1 MNPPQALLRRRASVV
16 PGLALV
22 FVIAFAGTASA
33 DKTLGTTTPPS
44 GASTLPCT
52 TNEVIFQVT
61 SDPSLPYTVSGAGK
75 ITQWQTY
82 AATDTPGSPINLVV
96 LKPVG
101 GSFTVVGVDAR
112 NIPNPAPTVATYSLA
127 TPIPVT
133 GGETFGF
140 YSPMGGVL
148 CAFQGGATPA
158 AGRLGQLAAPSPP
171 ATGQTLNRA
180 APDSASGFAMNLA
193 ANFVPTLTGR
203 RAAALKKCKKKR
215 SKTARRKCRRKAK
228 RLPL

>member
-1 MNPPQALLRRRASVV
+1 MKRLSSMAL
-16 PGLALV
+16 GLALV
-22 FVIAFAGTASA
+22 IGIAFAGTASA

-75 ITQWQTY
+75 ITQWQTH

-96 LKPVG
+96 VKPVG
-101 GSFTVVGVDAR
+101 GSFTVVGVDAE
-112 NIPNPAPTVATYSLA
+112 NIPNPAPAVATFSLA
-127 TPIPVT
+127 TPIAVT

-140 YSPMGGVL
+140 YTPMGGVL
-148 CAFQGGATPA
+148 CAFQGGATPP
-158 AGRLGQLAAPSPP
+158 AGRLGQLAATSPP

-193 ANFVPTLTGR
+193 ATFVPTLTGR
-203 RAAALKKCKKKR
+203 RAAALKRCKKRARKHHWSQTKLRKCK
-215 SKTARRKCRRKAK
+215 TKAK
-228 RLPL
+228 KLPI